1 MSVAIPLYEG
11 DNWGINLND
20 FYLSPQF
27 VRKLHQMLTDAQ
39 IRKIKP
45 LEKKKRYSDEKG
57 LYLEV
62 TPAGGKFWRLKYRF
76 NSRESTLTI
85 GSYPEISLA
94 QARRSRDEA
103 RIQLYQ
109 NIDPNAVKYQRL
121 QQIDKSTLF
130 KSLAL
135 EWMEDRKTVIK
146 EATYLRDLSV
156 FEKDLF
162 PSLGN
167 LPIDQIKGK
176 DVLACAKKIEE
187 RGAQEMAKRSI
198 PLAGRIFR
206 FAIRKGIIE
215 HDPTPHLQE
224 ALKPRKV
231 KHMARLDISEFPPF
245 LERMDRYHGNILV
258 KTALQLMTLTFVRT
272 AELINMEWNEI
283 DFENQ
288 LWRIPAYKM
297 KMALPHIVPLS
308 KQAIELIENLKP
320 LTGNKQFVFYNHS
333 TAKPLSNNALLS
345 AIRTMGYMGK
355 MTGHGFRGLASTT
368 LHEQGYMHDA
378 IEIQLA
384 HTVGNAV
391 SQAYNHAQHMDYRIK
406 MMQEWSDFIDS
417 LRNNVIPFPKYKV
430 S

>member
-1 MSVAIPLYEG
+1 
-11 DNWGINLND
+11 
-20 FYLSPQF
+20 
-27 VRKLHQMLTDAQ
+27 MLTDAQ

-45 LEKKKRYSDEKG
+45 LEKKKRYTDEKG

-62 TPAGGKFWRLKYRF
+62 TSAGGKFWRLKYRF
-76 NSRESTLTI
+76 NGRESTLTI

-109 NIDPNAVKYQRL
+109 NIDPNAVKNQRL
-121 QQIDKSTLF
+121 QQIDESTLF
-130 KSLAL
+130 KSLAM
-135 EWMEDRKTVIK
+135 EWMEDRKAVIK
-146 EATYLRDLSV
+146 EATYLRDSSV

-162 PSLGN
+162 PALGN
-167 LPIDQIKGK
+167 MPIGQIKGK

-231 KHMARLDISEFPPF
+231 KHMARLDISEFPAF
-245 LERMDRYHGNILV
+245 LLRMDNYHGNILV
-258 KTALQLMTLTFVRT
+258 KTALLVMTLTFVRT
-272 AELINMEWNEI
+272 SELINMEWQEI
-283 DFENQ
+283 DFENK

-308 KQAIELIENLKP
+308 KQALELIESLKP

-417 LRNNVIPFPKYKV
+417 LRNNVIPFPKYKLA
-430 S
+430 

>member
-1 MSVAIPLYEG
+1 
-11 DNWGINLND
+11 
-20 FYLSPQF
+20 
-27 VRKLHQMLTDAQ
+27 MLTDAQ

-45 LEKKKRYSDEKG
+45 LEKKKRYADEKG

-62 TPAGGKFWRLKYRF
+62 TPAGSRIWRIKYRF
-76 NSRESTLTI
+76 NGRESTLTI
-85 GSYPEISLA
+85 GGYPEITLA
-94 QARRSRDEA
+94 QARRARDEA
-103 RIQLYQ
+103 RIQLYS
-109 NIDPNAVKYQRL
+109 NIDPNAKKNERL
-121 QQIDKSTLF
+121 QQMDESILF
-130 KSLAL
+130 KSLAM
-135 EWMEDRKTVIK
+135 EWMEDRKPVIK
-146 EATYLRDLSV
+146 EGTYLRDLSV

-162 PSLGN
+162 PELGDI
-167 LPIDQIKGK
+167 PIDQIKGK
-176 DVLACAKKIEE
+176 DVLACAKKIEA

-206 FAIRKGIIE
+206 YAIRKGLIE
-215 HDPTPHLQE
+215 NDPTPHLQE

-258 KTALQLMTLTFVRT
+258 KTALQFMTLTFVRT
-272 AELINMEWNEI
+272 AELINMEWDEI
-283 DFENQ
+283 DFENK

-308 KQAIELIENLKP
+308 RQSIELLESLKP
-320 LTGNKQFVFYNHS
+320 LTGNKIFVFYNHS

-345 AIRTMGYMGK
+345 AIRTMGYTGK

-417 LRNNVIPFPKYKV
+417 LRNNVVPFPKYITV
-430 S
+430 

>member
-1 MSVAIPLYEG
+1 
-11 DNWGINLND
+11 
-20 FYLSPQF
+20 
-27 VRKLHQMLTDAQ
+27 MLTDAQ
-39 IRKIKP
+39 VRKIKP
-45 LEKKKRYSDEKG
+45 IDKKKRYSDEKG

-62 TPAGGKFWRLKYRF
+62 TPSGGRFWRLKYRF
-76 NSRESTLTI
+76 NGRESTLTI

-94 QARRSRDEA
+94 QARRVRDEA
-103 RIQLYQ
+103 RIQLYN
-109 NIDPNAVKYQRL
+109 NIDPNAAKNQRL
-121 QQIDKSTLF
+121 DKTDKNKLF
-130 KSLAL
+130 KVLAM
-135 EWMEDRKTVIK
+135 EWMQDRKDAIT
-146 EATYLRDLSV
+146 EGTYLRDLSV

-162 PSLGN
+162 PALGDM
-167 LPIDQIKGK
+167 PIDQIKGK

-187 RGAQEMAKRSI
+187 RGALEMAKRSI
-198 PLAGRIFR
+198 PLTGRIFR
-206 FAIRKGIIE
+206 YAIRKGIIE
-215 HDPTPHLQE
+215 NDPTPHLQE

-245 LERMDRYHGNILV
+245 LERMDRYHGSILV

-283 DFENQ
+283 DFDNH

-308 KQAIELIENLKP
+308 RQAVELIEGLRP
-320 LTGNKQFVFYNHS
+320 ITGNKQFVFYNHS
-333 TAKPLSNNALLS
+333 KAKPLSNNALLS

-384 HTVGNAV
+384 HTVGNSV
-391 SQAYNHAQHMDYRIK
+391 SQAYNHAQHVDYRRK
-406 MMQEWSDFIDS
+406 MMQEWADFIDG
-417 LRNNVIPFPKYKV
+417 LRE
-430 S
+430 

>member
-1 MSVAIPLYEG
+1 MG
-11 DNWGINLND
+11 DKYQGL
-20 FYLSPQF
+20 LCVPQF
-27 VRKLHQMLTDAQ
+27 VWKLHQMLTDAQ

-76 NSRESTLTI
+76 NGRESTLTI
-85 GSYPEISLA
+85 GSYPEIPLA

-103 RIQLYQ
+103 RIQLYN
-109 NIDPNAVKYQRL
+109 NIDPNAVKNERL
-121 QQIDKSTLF
+121 QKVDESTLF
-130 KSLAL
+130 QAIAM
-135 EWMEDRKTVIK
+135 EWMNDRKGAIK
-146 EATYLRDLSV
+146 EVTYLRDLTV

-162 PSLGN
+162 PEIGQM
-167 LPIDQIKGK
+167 PIDQIKGK
-176 DVLACAKKIEE
+176 DIFACAKKIEE
-187 RGAQEMAKRSI
+187 RGAHEMARRSI

-206 FAIRKGIIE
+206 YAIRKGIIE
-215 HDPTPHLQE
+215 NDPTPHLQE

-231 KHMARLDISEFPPF
+231 KHMARLDISEFPAF
-245 LERMDRYHGNILV
+245 LLRMDNYHGNILV
-258 KTALQLMTLTFVRT
+258 KTALLVMTLTFVRT
-272 AELINMEWNEI
+272 SELINMEWSEI
-283 DFENQ
+283 DFENK
-288 LWRIPAYKM
+288 LWRIPAHKM

-308 KQAIELIENLKP
+308 KQALELIESLKP

-384 HTVGNAV
+384 HRVGNAV

-417 LRNNVIPFPKYKV
+417 LRNNVIPFPKSKFA
-430 S
+430 

>member
-1 MSVAIPLYEG
+1 MG
-11 DNWGINLND
+11 DK
-20 FYLSPQF
+20 LSRRIFVPQI
-27 VRKLHQMLTDAQ
+27 VWKRLKMLTDAQ

-62 TPAGGKFWRLKYRF
+62 TPASGKFWRLKYRF
-76 NSRESTLTI
+76 NGRESTLTI
-85 GSYPEISLA
+85 GSYPEITLA
-94 QARRSRDEA
+94 QARRARDEA

-109 NIDPNAVKYQRL
+109 NIDPNALKNQRL
-121 QQIDKSTLF
+121 QQIDESMLF
-130 KSLAL
+130 KSLAM
-135 EWMEDRKTVIK
+135 EWMEDRKAVIK

-215 HDPTPHLQE
+215 HDPTPNLQE

-231 KHMARLDISEFPPF
+231 KHMARLDITEFPAF
-245 LERMDRYHGNILV
+245 LERMDRYHGNLII
-258 KTALQLMTLTFVRT
+258 KSALQLMTLTFVRT
-272 AELINMEWNEI
+272 AELRLMEWDEI
-283 DFENQ
+283 DFENK
-288 LWRIPAYKM
+288 LWRIPADKM

-308 KQAIELIENLKP
+308 KQALDILEVIQP
-320 LTGNKQFVFYNHS
+320 ITGMKQYVFYNYS
-333 TAKPLSNNALLS
+333 TAKPISSNALLC
-345 AIRTMGYMGK
+345 AIRTMGYNGK

-378 IEIQLA
+378 IEVQLA
-384 HTVGNAV
+384 HKVGNAV

-417 LRNNVIPFPKYKV
+417 LRNNVIPFRKYKMA
-430 S
+430 

>member
-1 MSVAIPLYEG
+1 
-11 DNWGINLND
+11 
-20 FYLSPQF
+20 
-27 VRKLHQMLTDAQ
+27 MLTDAQ
-39 IRKIKP
+39 VRKIKP
-45 LEKKKRYSDEKG
+45 IDKKKRYSDEKG

-62 TPAGGKFWRLKYRF
+62 TSSGGRFWRLKYRF
-76 NSRESTLTI
+76 NGRESTLTI

-94 QARRSRDEA
+94 QARRVRDEA
-103 RIQLYQ
+103 RIQLYN
-109 NIDPNAVKYQRL
+109 NIDPNAAKNQRL
-121 QQIDKSTLF
+121 DKTDKNKLF
-130 KSLAL
+130 KVLAM
-135 EWMEDRKTVIK
+135 EWMQDRKDAIT
-146 EATYLRDLSV
+146 EGTYLRDLSV

-162 PSLGN
+162 PALGDM
-167 LPIDQIKGK
+167 PIDQIKGK

-187 RGAQEMAKRSI
+187 RGALEMAKRSI
-198 PLAGRIFR
+198 PLTGRIFR
-206 FAIRKGIIE
+206 YAIRKGIIE
-215 HDPTPHLQE
+215 NDPTPHLQE

-245 LERMDRYHGNILV
+245 LERMDRYHGSILV

-283 DFENQ
+283 DFDNH

-308 KQAIELIENLKP
+308 RQAVELIEGLRP
-320 LTGNKQFVFYNHS
+320 ITGNKQFVFYNHS
-333 TAKPLSNNALLS
+333 KAKPLSNNALLS

-384 HTVGNAV
+384 HTVGNSV
-391 SQAYNHAQHMDYRIK
+391 SQAYNHAQHLDYRKK
-406 MMQEWSDFIDS
+406 MMQEWSDFIDG
-417 LRNNVIPFPKYKV
+417 LRN
-430 S
+430 

>member
-1 MSVAIPLYEG
+1 
-11 DNWGINLND
+11 
-20 FYLSPQF
+20 
-27 VRKLHQMLTDAQ
+27 MLTDAQ
-39 IRKIKP
+39 VRKIKP

-62 TPAGGKFWRLKYRF
+62 TSAGGKFWRLKYRF
-76 NSRESTLTI
+76 NGRESTLTI
-85 GSYPEISLA
+85 GSYPEITLA
-94 QARRSRDEA
+94 QARRARDEA

-109 NIDPNAVKYQRL
+109 NIDPNAIKSQRL
-121 QQIDKSTLF
+121 QEIDESILF
-130 KSLAL
+130 KSLAM
-135 EWMEDRKTVIK
+135 EWMEDRKAVIK

-162 PSLGN
+162 PALGN

-206 FAIRKGIIE
+206 CAIRKGIIE

-231 KHMARLDISEFPPF
+231 KHMARLDISEFPAF
-245 LERMDRYHGNILV
+245 LERMDRYHGNLII
-258 KTALQLMTLTFVRT
+258 KSALQLMTLTFVRT
-272 AELINMEWNEI
+272 AELRLMEWDEI
-283 DFENQ
+283 DFENK
-288 LWRIPAYKM
+288 LWRIPADKM

-308 KQAIELIENLKP
+308 KQALDILEVIRP
-320 LTGNKQFVFYNHS
+320 ITGMKQYVFYNYS
-333 TAKPLSNNALLS
+333 TAKPISSNALLC
-345 AIRTMGYMGK
+345 AIRTMGYNGK

-378 IEIQLA
+378 IEVQLA
-384 HTVGNAV
+384 HKVGNAV

-406 MMQEWSDFIDS
+406 MMQEWSDFIDG

-430 S
+430 I

>member
-1 MSVAIPLYEG
+1 
-11 DNWGINLND
+11 
-20 FYLSPQF
+20 
-27 VRKLHQMLTDAQ
+27 MLTDAQ
-39 IRKIKP
+39 VRKIKP

-62 TPAGGKFWRLKYRF
+62 TPAGGRFWRLKYRF
-76 NSRESTLTI
+76 NGRESTLTI

-94 QARRSRDEA
+94 QARRARDEA
-103 RIQLYQ
+103 RIQLYS
-109 NIDPNAVKYQRL
+109 NIDPNAVKNERL
-121 QQIDKSTLF
+121 QQINENILF
-130 KSLAL
+130 KSLAM
-135 EWMEDRKTVIK
+135 EWMEDRKAVIK
-146 EATYLRDLSV
+146 ENTYLRDLSV

-162 PSLGN
+162 PALGEM
-167 LPIDQIKGK
+167 PIDQIKGK

-215 HDPTPHLQE
+215 NDPTPHLQE

-245 LERMDRYHGNILV
+245 LERMDRYHGNPII
-258 KTALQLMTLTFVRT
+258 KTAIQLMTLTFVRT
-272 AELINMEWNEI
+272 AELRMMEWDEI
-283 DFENQ
+283 DFETK
-288 LWRIPAYKM
+288 LWRIPANKM
-297 KMALPHIVPLS
+297 KMAQPHIVPLS
-308 KQAIELIENLKP
+308 KQAIELLERLRP
-320 LTGNKQFVFYNHS
+320 LTGNKQYVFYNHS
-333 TAKPLSNNALLS
+333 TAKPMSSNALLCV
-345 AIRTMGYMGK
+345 IRTMGYNGK

-384 HTVGNAV
+384 HRVGNAV
-391 SQAYNHAQHMDYRIK
+391 SQAYNHAQHLEYRTK

-417 LRNNVIPFPKYKV
+417 LRNKIIPFPKHKHA
-430 S
+430 

>member
-1 MSVAIPLYEG
+1 
-11 DNWGINLND
+11 
-20 FYLSPQF
+20 
-27 VRKLHQMLTDAQ
+27 MLTDAQ

-45 LEKKKRYSDEKG
+45 LEKKKRYADEKG

-62 TPAGGKFWRLKYRF
+62 TPAGGKFWRVKYRF
-76 NSRESTLTI
+76 NGRESTLTI

-94 QARRSRDEA
+94 QARRARDEA
-103 RIQLYQ
+103 RIQLYKS
-109 NIDPNAVKYQRL
+109 IDPNAVKNQKL
-121 QQIDKSTLF
+121 QQADESILF
-130 KSLAL
+130 KSLAI
-135 EWMEDRKTVIK
+135 EWMEDRRAVIK

-162 PSLGN
+162 PALGN
-167 LPIDQIKGK
+167 MPIDQIKGK

-198 PLAGRIFR
+198 PLVGRIFR

-215 HDPTPHLQE
+215 NDPTPHLQE

-231 KHMARLDISEFPPF
+231 KHMARLDISEFPAF
-245 LERMDRYHGNILV
+245 IERMDRYHGNLII
-258 KTALQLMTLTFVRT
+258 KSALQLMTLTFVRT
-272 AELINMEWNEI
+272 AELRLMEWDEI
-283 DFENQ
+283 DFENK
-288 LWRIPAYKM
+288 LWRIPAHKM

-308 KQAIELIENLKP
+308 KQAIEILELIRP
-320 LTGNKQFVFYNHS
+320 ITGIKQYVFYNYS
-333 TAKPLSNNALLS
+333 TAKPISSNALLC
-345 AIRTMGYMGK
+345 AIRTMGYNGR

-378 IEIQLA
+378 IEVQLA
-384 HTVGNAV
+384 HKVGNAV

-417 LRNNVIPFPKYKV
+417 LRNNVIPFPKQKFA
-430 S
+430 

>member
-1 MSVAIPLYEG
+1 
-11 DNWGINLND
+11 
-20 FYLSPQF
+20 
-27 VRKLHQMLTDAQ
+27 MLTDAQ

-62 TPAGGKFWRLKYRF
+62 TSAGGMFWRLKYRF
-76 NSRESTLTI
+76 NARESTLTI

-109 NIDPNAVKYQRL
+109 NIDPNAVKNQRL
-121 QQIDKSTLF
+121 QQIDESILF
-130 KSLAL
+130 KSLAM
-135 EWMEDRKTVIK
+135 EWMDDRKAVIK

-162 PSLGN
+162 PALGN

-231 KHMARLDISEFPPF
+231 KHMARLDISEFPAF
-245 LERMDRYHGNILV
+245 LLRMDNYHGNILV
-258 KTALQLMTLTFVRT
+258 KTALLVMTLTFVRT
-272 AELINMEWNEI
+272 SELINMEWSEI
-283 DFENQ
+283 DFENR
-288 LWRIPAYKM
+288 LWRIPAHKM

-308 KQAIELIENLKP
+308 RQALELIESLKS

-345 AIRTMGYMGK
+345 AIRTM
-355 MTGHGFRGLASTT
+355 
-368 LHEQGYMHDA
+368 
-378 IEIQLA
+378 
-384 HTVGNAV
+384 
-391 SQAYNHAQHMDYRIK
+391 
-406 MMQEWSDFIDS
+406 
-417 LRNNVIPFPKYKV
+417 
-430 S
+430 